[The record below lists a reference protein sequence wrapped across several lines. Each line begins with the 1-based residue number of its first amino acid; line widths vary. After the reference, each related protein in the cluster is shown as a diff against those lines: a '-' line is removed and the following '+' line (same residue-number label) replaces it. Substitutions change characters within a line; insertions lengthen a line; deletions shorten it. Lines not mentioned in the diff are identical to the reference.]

1 MNSKPGLLF
10 LSQTLPYPPDGGVK
24 IRTYHTLRNLAK
36 AFEIRA
42 LCFYRW
48 KPGRHEPEVEAAI
61 AELGAFA
68 DVRAF
73 SIPQE
78 HSRTRLLIDHAR
90 SVLSG
95 RVYTVHSYTSQL
107 FAGALREELNKGH
120 VDIVHLDSLDL
131 SGYLP
136 IVEEKPT
143 VCVHHDAQS
152 LLLRRRA
159 DYQANPL
166 LSKYFRHQARLMEK
180 EERSICPSVDINVTV
195 SETDRQVLERIAPSG
210 RFEVVPNG
218 VDIEFFQ
225 PREAHE
231 EGIAFV
237 GGTSWYPNRDALS
250 YYRSTILPAIRARK
264 PDVTTTWVGR
274 ATAEEI
280 HENSAIGEGLQLTGY
295 VEDVR
300 PYIAAAACY
309 VVPLRIGGG
318 TRIKILD
325 AWAMGKAVVSTS
337 IGCEG
342 LEARDGTN
350 ILIADTP
357 SEFAECVARVLEDPV
372 LRGRLGHEARQTVED
387 RYSWDAIGEE
397 MNQMYLDVVRSDE
410 SRQPTNRVSGASDR
424 ISAKR

>member
-1 MNSKPGLLF
+1 MNRRPRLLF
-10 LSQTLPYPPDGGVK
+10 LSQTLPFPPDGGVK
-24 IRTYHTLRNLAK
+24 IRTYHTLRNLARD
-36 AFEIRA
+36 FQITA

-48 KPGRHEPEVEAAI
+48 KHGKHEPDVDMAV

-68 DVRAF
+68 EIRAYP
-73 SIPQE
+73 IPQE
-78 HSRTRLLIDHAR
+78 HRRTRLLVDHAR

-95 RVYTVHSYTSQL
+95 RVYTVHSYASHQ
-107 FAGALREELNKGH
+107 FAGALRKVLNKGD
-120 VDIVHLDSLDL
+120 VDIVHFDSLDL

-136 IVEEKPT
+136 LVQEKPT

-159 DYQANPL
+159 DYQAHPV
-166 LSKYFRHQARLMEK
+166 LSKYFRHQAQLMER
-180 EERSICPSVDINVTV
+180 EEREICPRVDINVTV
-195 SETDRQVLERIAPSG
+195 SETDRQVLAQIAPSG

-218 VDIEFFQ
+218 VDIEFFR

-231 EGIAFV
+231 EGIVFV

-250 YYRSTILPAIRARK
+250 YYRSTILPAIRTRN

-274 ATAEEI
+274 ASQEETRDY
-280 HENSAIGEGLQLTGY
+280 SAGGDGLQLTGY
-295 VEDVR
+295 VDDVR
-300 PYIAAAACY
+300 PYIASAACY

-342 LEARDGTN
+342 LDARDGTN
-350 ILIADTP
+350 ILIADSP
-357 SEFAECVARVLEDPV
+357 SEFADCVARVLGDPA
-372 LRGRLGHEARQTVED
+372 LRSRLGDAARRTVED
-387 RYSWDAIGEE
+387 RYGWDAIGDE
-397 MNQMYLDVVRSDE
+397 MNEMYLALVAQSEGSV
-410 SRQPTNRVSGASDR
+410 QPTRRGSGVSEST
-424 ISAKR
+424 